1 MHPKGAGIVAL
12 AQRPDPSCYLSD
24 MGFAAIDWHAMF
36 VPTGNPI
43 ELVVRASFMYLL
55 ILAGFRIF
63 RRDAGSLSVSD
74 LLVVVLIADA
84 AQNGMAGEYTSLT
97 EGAVVVATIFGW
109 NHFLDWL
116 GYRSGFV
123 RWLLNPPPLLLV
135 TNGQIL
141 QRNLRRELI
150 TRDDLMEQ
158 LREHGVEHV
167 RDVKKCFLESDGT
180 MSVIRNANAEP
191 TRPPEKQKG

>member
-1 MHPKGAGIVAL
+1 
-12 AQRPDPSCYLSD
+12 
-24 MGFAAIDWHAMF
+24 
-36 VPTGNPI
+36 
-43 ELVVRASFMYLL
+43 
-55 ILAGFRIF
+55 
-63 RRDAGSLSVSD
+63 LSVSD

-97 EGAVVVATIFGW
+97 EGAIVVATIFGW
-109 NHFLDWL
+109 TRLLDWL

-135 TNGQIL
+135 TNGQVL

-180 MSVIRNANAEP
+180 MSVIRRDGGEL
-191 TRPPEKQKG
+191 TRPSEKQKG

>member
-1 MHPKGAGIVAL
+1 
-12 AQRPDPSCYLSD
+12 
-24 MGFAAIDWHAMF
+24 MGFVPLDWRVMF
-36 VPTGNPI
+36 VPTGNPA

-84 AQNGMAGEYTSLT
+84 AQNGLAGEYTSLT
-97 EGAVVVATIFGW
+97 EGAIVVATIFGW
-109 NHFLDWL
+109 NYVLDWL
-116 GYRSGFV
+116 GYRSAFV

-135 TNGQIL
+135 SNGQIL

-167 RDVKKCFLESDGT
+167 RDVRKCFLESDGT
-180 MSVIRNANAEP
+180 MSVIRKDRAEL
-191 TRPPEKQKG
+191 TGPPEKQKG